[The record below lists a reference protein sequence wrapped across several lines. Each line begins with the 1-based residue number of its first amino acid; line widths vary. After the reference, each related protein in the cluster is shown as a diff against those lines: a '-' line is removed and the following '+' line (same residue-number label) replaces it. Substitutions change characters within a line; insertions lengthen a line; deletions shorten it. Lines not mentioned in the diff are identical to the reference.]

1 MSVERKAARLEDPGA
16 QLLDDLTSL
25 WNRYGRVALIALG
38 VIAVI
43 AIGVVLT
50 MRTRATAEQQA
61 AEKLAESNL
70 YFWQQRDYA
79 HALQIANQV
88 SGQWPNT
95 ASGVDALRVA
105 GDSQFWLG
113 DFKSAAA
120 AYRRYLD
127 HRKTGVVA
135 DGVRRSLAYALE
147 SAHQYAEA
155 ATTFEGLV
163 GRLDRESSAEFLFA
177 AARCERAL
185 NQPREAERLLG
196 RLIDEYGETS
206 YAERARILR
215 AELAA
220 RPH

>member
-1 MSVERKAARLEDPGA
+1 LSVERKAARLEDPGA
-16 QLLDDLTSL
+16 QLLDNLTSL
-25 WNRYGRVALIALG
+25 SNRYGRLALIALG

-43 AIGVVLT
+43 AIGAVLT
-50 MRTRATAEQQA
+50 LRTRAAAEQQA
-61 AEKLAESNL
+61 AEKLAESTL
-70 YFWQQRDYA
+70 YFWQRDYA
-79 HALQIANQV
+79 RALQSANQV
-88 SGQWPNT
+88 NAQWPNT
-95 ASGVDALRVA
+95 SSGVDALRVA
-105 GDSQFWLG
+105 GDAQFWLG

-120 AYRRYLD
+120 TYRRYLD
-127 HRKTGVVA
+127 RRKTGVVA
-135 DGVRRSLAYALE
+135 DGVRRSLAYSLE

-185 NQPREAERLLG
+185 NQYREAERLLG

-206 YAERARILR
+206 FADRARILR